1 LVIRAFNATDVGR
14 CTPSDDDLMSDGHR
28 CAGWVRA
35 YYDIICFLGET
46 VERNPGLHLAE

>member
-28 CAGWVRA
+28 CAGWVTLNNIFPFPSKSKKNFTGWRQGK
-35 YYDIICFLGET
+35 Y
-46 VERNPGLHLAE
+46 